1 MADVIAALRSA
12 CGDDAVLT
20 GADVSGRAA
29 GIWRKDSIRA
39 KALLRPRDTQGVS
52 KALAVCHA
60 HGQSVIAHGGL
71 TGLVGSALTSP
82 DDVVISLERMNKIE
96 EINSVDR
103 TMTVQ
108 AGVVL
113 QTVQEQADAAGL
125 LYPLDL
131 GGRGSATIGG
141 NISTN
146 AGGNRVIRYG
156 MTRDMVLG
164 LEAVLA
170 DGTVVSSMN
179 QMIKNNAGY
188 DLKQLFIG
196 SEGTLGIVTRA
207 VLRLREKPRSQE
219 TLFVALD
226 DFAKLARFLKTMDAA
241 LGGTLSAFEVMW
253 NNFYRLV
260 TTAPAKGQPPLSQD
274 YPYYVLV
281 EAMGG
286 DPEQDHQ
293 RIETALG
300 VAYEEGL
307 IADAVVAQSDAQ
319 RRQIWALRDD
329 VEQTFRYAP
338 SFTFDVSMRISR
350 MEAYVAEV
358 NRRIAAHYA
367 QFHNFTFG
375 HMGDGN
381 LHFVIS
387 VGEGGAHAR
396 EIVERSVYEPLVEIA
411 GSVSAEHGVGLEK
424 KPYLQICRSPI
435 EVAVMRTLKQT
446 LDPKRILN
454 PGKIFDLE
462 EAR

>member
-1 MADVIAALRSA
+1 MSDVIAALRDA
-12 CGDDAVLT
+12 LGGDAVLT
-20 GADVSGRAA
+20 GDDVHNRAA
-29 GIWRKDSIRA
+29 GIWRRDGIRA
-39 KALLRPRDTQGVS
+39 KALVRPRDTDGVS
-52 KALAVCHA
+52 RALAVCHA

-71 TGLVGSALTSP
+71 TGLVGGALTAP
-82 DDVVISLERMNKIE
+82 DDVVISLERLNRIE
-96 EINSVDR
+96 EINTVDR

-125 LYPLDL
+125 MFPLDL

-179 QMIKNNAGY
+179 RMIKNNAGY

-196 SEGTLGIVTRA
+196 SEGSLGIVTRA

-219 TLFVALD
+219 TLFVAID
-226 DFAKLARFLKTMDAA
+226 DFGKLTRFLKTMDAS

-253 NNFYRLV
+253 NNFYTLV
-260 TTAPAKGQPPLSQD
+260 TTEPAKNQPPLPQT

-286 DPEQDHQ
+286 DPQKDHE
-293 RIETALG
+293 RIEAALG
-300 VAYEEGL
+300 QAYEEGL
-307 IADAVVAQSDAQ
+307 IADAVIAQSEAQ
-319 RRQIWALRDD
+319 RRQIWAIRDD
-329 VEQTFRYAP
+329 VAQTFRLGP
-338 SFTFDVSMRISR
+338 TFVFDVSMRISK
-350 MEAYVAEV
+350 MQAYVDEV
-358 NRRIAAHYA
+358 NKRLGARYP
-367 QFHNFTFG
+367 NFQNLTLG

-381 LHFVIS
+381 LHFVVS
-387 VGEGGAHAR
+387 VGENTAEAR
-396 EIVERSVYEPLVEIA
+396 ETVERSVYEPLAAIE

-424 KPYLQICRSPI
+424 KPYLSICRSPA
-435 EVAVMRTLKQT
+435 EVALMRALKQT

-454 PGKIFDLE
+454 PGKIFDVE
-462 EAR
+462 VTT